1 MAKAPMSGSGRRV
14 EGGFSLLELLI
25 VVALLGALA
34 WIGAQALPSWSQ
46 SPTML
51 RAGLGK
57 VLQDARQRSLE
68 SGGVV
73 SVGCRALEDKLAD
86 LLDQKKISEIRF
98 QCGSAIKSSSGDDA
112 IVFYPDGSS
121 SGGRVSF
128 ELERRQHLDVDW
140 FTGQMIWE

>member
-1 MAKAPMSGSGRRV
+1 MAKALISGPERRV

-34 WIGAQALPSWSQ
+34 WIGAQALPNWSQ

-68 SGGVV
+68 SGQIV
-73 SVGCRALEDKLAD
+73 SIDCRALEEKLAA
-86 LLDQKKISEIRF
+86 LLDQKNISEIQF
-98 QCGSAIKSSSGDDA
+98 KCSSAIKPPSGDDA
-112 IVFYPDGSS
+112 IAFYPDGSS
-121 SGGRVSF
+121 SGGSVSF

-140 FTGQMIWE
+140 FTGQMSWE

>member
-1 MAKAPMSGSGRRV
+1 MAKAPISGPGRRI

-34 WIGAQALPSWSQ
+34 WVGAQALPNWSQ

-51 RAGLGK
+51 RAGLSK
-57 VLQDARQRSLE
+57 ILQDARQQSFE
-68 SGGVV
+68 SGHAV
-73 SVGCRALEDKLAD
+73 SVGCRALEDKLTD
-86 LLDQKKISEIRF
+86 MLDHNYISEIQF

>member
-1 MAKAPMSGSGRRV
+1 MAKAPISGPGRRV
-14 EGGFSLLELLI
+14 EDGFSLLELLI
-25 VVALLGALA
+25 VVALLGGLA
-34 WIGAQALPSWSQ
+34 WIGAQAMPNWKQ

-86 LLDQKKISEIRF
+86 LLGQNSVSEIQF
-98 QCGSAIKSSSGDDA
+98 KCSSAIKPPLGDDA
-112 IVFYPDGSS
+112 IAFYPDGSS
-121 SGGRVSF
+121 SGGSVSF
-128 ELERRQHLDVDW
+128 ELERRQLLDVDW
-140 FTGQMIWE
+140 FTGQMSWE

>member
-1 MAKAPMSGSGRRV
+1 MAKAPILGPGRRV

-34 WIGAQALPSWSQ
+34 WVGAQALPNWSQ

-51 RAGLGK
+51 RAGLSE

-68 SGGVV
+68 SGGTV
-73 SVGCRALEDKLAD
+73 SVGCRALEEKLAD
-86 LLDQKKISEIRF
+86 LLDHNNVSEIRF
-98 QCGSAIKSSSGDDA
+98 QCGSAIKSSLGDDA

-121 SGGRVSF
+121 SGGSVSF
-128 ELERRQHLDVDW
+128 ELEHRQHLDVDW
-140 FTGQMIWE
+140 FTGQMSWK

>member
-1 MAKAPMSGSGRRV
+1 MAKALISGPGRRI

-34 WIGAQALPSWSQ
+34 WIGAQALPNWKK

-51 RAGLGK
+51 RAGLSK
-57 VLQDARQRSLE
+57 VLQDARQQSLQT
-68 SGGVV
+68 GWAV
-73 SVGCRALEDKLAD
+73 SVDCRALEEKLAG
-86 LLDQKKISEIRF
+86 LLDHKNVSEIRF
-98 QCGSAIKSSSGDDA
+98 QCSSAIKSPSGDDA

-121 SGGRVSF
+121 SGGGVSF
-128 ELERRQHLDVDW
+128 ELERRQYLDVDW

>member
-1 MAKAPMSGSGRRV
+1 MAKAPISGQGRRV
-14 EGGFSLLELLI
+14 EDGFSLLELLI
-25 VVALLGALA
+25 VVALLGALT
-34 WIGAQALPSWSQ
+34 WIGAQVMPDWKQ

-68 SGGVV
+68 SGGAV
-73 SVGCRALEDKLAD
+73 SVGCRALENKLAD
-86 LLDQKKISEIRF
+86 LLGHNNVSEIRF
-98 QCGSAIKSSSGDDA
+98 QCGSAIKSSSGNDA

-128 ELERRQHLDVDW
+128 ELERRQYLDVDW
-140 FTGQMIWE
+140 FTGQMSWE